1 MVRLGSGQRLWA
13 GCFPQGSPGS
23 FMSRKVEGLSP
34 RMGLR
39 NTTIQAVP
47 GLHWLAAQPQWVTIL
62 VGLRAIV
69 VGLSF
74 LNGSGDGT
82 EHLLFLSGG

>member
-1 MVRLGSGQRLWA
+1 MGRGSGQDASHRAAQAPSL
-13 GCFPQGSPGS
+13 
-23 FMSRKVEGLSP
+23 SRKVEGLSP

-39 NTTIQAVP
+39 NTRIQAVP